1 VTEEAIAADVFEALA
16 NPRRRAIL
24 ELLAG
29 SALSLRAIADQ
40 LPITRQAVSGHL
52 RFLSAAGLVAD
63 EAPGVRRRYRL
74 NKLGVAAV
82 REYLD
87 AVFGPDGHGLPGGRP
102 GGRQP
107 HSVDGALKS

>member
-1 VTEEAIAADVFEALA
+1 MTAQPTAGDVFEALA

-29 SALSLRAIADQ
+29 SSLSLRAIANE

-52 RFLSAAGLVAD
+52 RFLSSAGLVAD
-63 EAPGVRRRYRL
+63 EAAGARPRYRL
-74 NKLGVAAV
+74 NEPGVAAV

-87 AVFGPDGHGLPGGRP
+87 LVFGADGRALPSTRRE
-102 GGRQP
+102 GRQAR
-107 HSVDGALKS
+107 SLAGALRG